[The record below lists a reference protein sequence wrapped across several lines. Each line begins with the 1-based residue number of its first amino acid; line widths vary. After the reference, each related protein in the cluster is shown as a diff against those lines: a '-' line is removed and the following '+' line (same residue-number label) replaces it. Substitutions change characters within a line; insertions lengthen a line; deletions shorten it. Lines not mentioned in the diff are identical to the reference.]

1 MGVNV
6 HVVTLWENFSRNYV
20 RTSLSWVYT
29 FATEE
34 SINVP
39 DNDNLPDNLYVKVYL
54 YHCWILN
61 WEKSQVLIPLLYSK
75 RNKHK
80 RSIDCLHLSV

>member
-54 YHCWILN
+54 YMYQFITVEFRI
-61 WEKSQVLIPLLYSK
+61 EKSLKY
-75 RNKHK
+75 
-80 RSIDCLHLSV
+80 